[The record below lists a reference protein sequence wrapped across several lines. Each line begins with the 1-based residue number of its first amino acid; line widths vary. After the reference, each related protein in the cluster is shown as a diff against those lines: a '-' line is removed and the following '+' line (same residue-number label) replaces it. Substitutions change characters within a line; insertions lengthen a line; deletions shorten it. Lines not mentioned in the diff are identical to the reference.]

1 LEQVL
6 VALRAHAAAQA
17 GAVNAPKLCCVFGC
31 GGDRDRSKRPLMAT
45 AAEQLADK
53 VIVTDDNPRT
63 ENAQVIV
70 ADILQGFKR
79 VDDVLVIADRAKAIE
94 AAIFS
99 AAEDDVV
106 LIAGKGHEEVQIIG
120 DERLP
125 FSDTHEVERVLAL
138 RKSGGGRS

>member
-1 LEQVL
+1 M
-6 VALRAHAAAQA
+6 AA
-17 GAVNAPKLCCVFGC
+17 
-31 GGDRDRSKRPLMAT
+31 

-70 ADILQGFKR
+70 ADILQGFTR
-79 VDDVLVIADRAKAIE
+79 VDDVLVIADRASAIEKAIL
-94 AAIFS
+94 S

-106 LIAGKGHEEVQIIG
+106 LIAGKGHEEVQIVG

-125 FSDTHEVERVLAL
+125 FSDAHEVERVLAL
-138 RKSGGGRS
+138 RKSTGGLS